1 MDLPMAAPI
10 APPGTKS
17 ATERTAFD
25 RELTDRLVRYARIDT
40 QSDERSTTS
49 PSTSKQYDLL
59 RLLVDEL
66 SAIGAED
73 VRLTDYGV
81 ALATIPATSSGEP
94 PTVALLAHVDTAPA

>member
-1 MDLPMAAPI
+1 MATGSSSPSE
-10 APPGTKS
+10 TKS
-17 ATERTAFD
+17 ATERSAFD
-25 RELTDRLVRYARIDT
+25 RELTERFVRYARIDT

-49 PSTSKQYDLL
+49 PSTNKQYDLL

-66 SAIGAED
+66 SALGAES
-73 VRLTDYGV
+73 VRLTDYGA